1 MGDGDMWTGEPTIGR
16 DARGARKMQGEC
28 NGPSPPGFL
37 EPSLYITDTH
47 TGLHGWH
54 PLSSGQLRRAPAQE
68 VSAGSLGSASSGALP
83 HSGRQPTG
91 ASLAPSSSTPQPAK
105 QGKSPFVEVKP
116 DHQHCTHPRPQSRRA
131 RRMTTST
138 WMGMDSGRT
147 NPNLESLHPTTPTAP
162 TTGLQERHSG
172 QRTHRA
178 TPRRRSCGRRQHRA
192 ASVPNKQQG
201 WGLRRRL
208 WSSHS
213 KAANCEHP
221 HQ

>member
-1 MGDGDMWTGEPTIGR
+1 MGGTHSPQASSEEP
-16 DARGARKMQGEC
+16 
-28 NGPSPPGFL
+28 PPRRSRPGHSAPLPL
-37 EPSLYITDTH
+37 EPCLTLGGS
-47 TGLHGWH
+47 
-54 PLSSGQLRRAPAQE
+54 PLGP
-68 VSAGSLGSASSGALP
+68 ALP
-83 HSGRQPTG
+83 
-91 ASLAPSSSTPQPAK
+91 LSSSTPQPAK

-138 WMGMDSGRT
+138 WTGMDSGRT

-172 QRTHRA
+172 QRTRRA

>member
-1 MGDGDMWTGEPTIGR
+1 MGDGDTWTGEPTTGR
-16 DARGARKMQGEC
+16 DALGARKMQGEC

-68 VSAGSLGSASSGALP
+68 VSTGSLGSASSGALP

-91 ASLAPSSSTPQPAK
+91 ASLAPVFKHTPTSQAGQVPICR
-105 QGKSPFVEVKP
+105 SE
-116 DHQHCTHPRPQSRRA
+116 A
-131 RRMTTST
+131 RTST
-138 WMGMDSGRT
+138 LHAPQGTEPACSVRDHL
-147 NPNLESLHPTTPTAP
+147 NLNGDGQRQNKPKPGEPASNHPPAP

-172 QRTHRA
+172 QRTRRA

-213 KAANCEHP
+213 EAANCEHP